1 MGSSCIIRQTSMS
14 SQCICHAACFA
25 ALSPCKHIFEMHMV
39 IGLSLVA
46 MSTNCRWFVSGC
58 YVHKCCCHVGF
69 GGVFCEGTQQA
80 QVLGQQIH
88 GYVDPGQWSYF
99 SLTLRRSDPSWQGG
113 VAVAFLTTGG
123 GYPVVLQKYSSVPS
137 LLNNDRVLRYCSMP

>member
-1 MGSSCIIRQTSMS
+1 
-14 SQCICHAACFA
+14 
-25 ALSPCKHIFEMHMV
+25 MV

-46 MSTNCRWFVSGC
+46 MSTNSRWFVSGC
-58 YVHKCCCHVGF
+58 YLHKCCCRVGF

-99 SLTLRRSDPSWQGG
+99 SLTLRRNDPSWQGG
-113 VAVAFLTTGG
+113 LAVAFLTTGG

-137 LLNNDRVLRYCSMP
+137 LLNNDRVLRCCTMPRLDMRHAYAHFQVM